1 VGLGLLTCLI
11 CLGCRFYQLQVLEF
25 PIHQRKALR
34 DSLVLEHTTAPRG
47 RIYDQRGRLLV
58 SDEPHYQLWV
68 RPGELRRRGEVE
80 DLLSQALGRPRAV
93 LQSQITRALAKAPL
107 EPLVLQRTM
116 SNQQLARSA
125 VRLRGL
131 PGVYLE
137 AAARRRY
144 HQGRTAAGV
153 LGYTGEISE
162 DELKRLAA
170 KGGYSA
176 RDMLGKTGLEK
187 QYDVRLRGRKGVQAY
202 TVDARG
208 RTVSVEDARSP
219 VAGSDL
225 YLTLDLGMQQ
235 RAEQL
240 LEAAVQFPHGGAV
253 VVLDPQSGRVRALA
267 SRPNFDP
274 RPFARG
280 ITDREYS
287 ALLRDPS
294 APLMSRAFEGAYSPG
309 STFKL
314 VTSSAGLAEKLCT
327 PHSVFYCPG
336 SYHGQNCF
344 VTSGHG
350 SISFTESLAQS
361 CDVVYYRM
369 ADQLG
374 PDRLARYCRAF
385 GLGAASGIDLPHE
398 DPGLVPDPAWKQ
410 KYWKEAW
417 GGYDT
422 TNMGIGQGMLLVTP
436 LQMAV
441 VTATVANGGRVYAPF
456 LVEKMVS
463 RAGAVQYTAQP
474 RPRRRVPVPAAS
486 LAAVRQGMIGAVDH
500 GTGGAAALPGVQVAG
515 KTGTV
520 ETNGPNH
527 TWFVSF
533 APAARP
539 RLVVVVFLEKSGGFG
554 GQKSAA
560 IAGEIYRYALAHG
573 GLKK

>member
-1 VGLGLLTCLI
+1 MLGLGTLACLV
-11 CLGCRFYQLQVLEF
+11 CLGCRFYQLQVVEF
-25 PIHQRKALR
+25 PVHQRKALR
-34 DSLVLEHTTAPRG
+34 DSRVLEHTTPPRG
-47 RIYDQRGRLLV
+47 RLYDMRGRLLV

-68 RPGELRRRGEVE
+68 RPGELQKRGELEGV
-80 DLLSQALGRPRAV
+80 LSEALGQPRSELRAR
-93 LQSQITRALAKAPL
+93 ITRALALAPL
-107 EPLVLQRTM
+107 EPLVLQRTL
-116 SNQQLARSA
+116 SEQQLARSA

-144 HQGRTAAGV
+144 FHRKTAADV

-162 DELKRLAA
+162 EELKRLAA

-187 QYDVRLRGRKGVQAY
+187 EYDVRLRGRKGLQAY

-208 RTVSVEDARSP
+208 RTLSVEDARSP
-219 VAGSDL
+219 VAGADL
-225 YLTLDLGMQQ
+225 YLTLDLGLQQ

-240 LEAAVQFPHGGAV
+240 LEAAVHSPHGGAV

-280 ITDREYS
+280 ITNREYQ
-287 ALLRDPS
+287 ALLKDPS
-294 APLMSRAFEGAYSPG
+294 APLLSRAFEGAYSPG

-327 PHSVFYCPG
+327 PNSMFYCSG

-350 SISFTESLAQS
+350 SISFVESLAQS

-369 ADQLG
+369 ADRLG
-374 PDRLARYCRAF
+374 PNRLARYCRAF
-385 GLGAASGIDLPHE
+385 GLGSATGIDLPHE
-398 DPGLVPDPAWKQ
+398 DPGLVPDPK
-410 KYWKEAW
+410 WKEKVWKEPW

-441 VTATVANGGRVYAPF
+441 TTAAVANGGKVYAPF
-456 LVEKMVS
+456 LVEKIVS
-463 RAGAVQYTAQP
+463 RAGALQWSAHP
-474 RPRRRVPVPAAS
+474 RPRRKVPVPARA
-486 LAAVRQGMIGAVDH
+486 LAAVRQGMVGAVDH
-500 GTGGAAALPGVQVAG
+500 GTGGAAAIPGVQVAG

-533 APAARP
+533 APAAKP
-539 RLVVVVFLEKSGGFG
+539 RLVIVVFLEKSGGFG
-554 GQKSAA
+554 GEKAA
-560 IAGEIYRYALAHG
+560 GIAGELYRYAFRRT
-573 GLKK
+573 KK